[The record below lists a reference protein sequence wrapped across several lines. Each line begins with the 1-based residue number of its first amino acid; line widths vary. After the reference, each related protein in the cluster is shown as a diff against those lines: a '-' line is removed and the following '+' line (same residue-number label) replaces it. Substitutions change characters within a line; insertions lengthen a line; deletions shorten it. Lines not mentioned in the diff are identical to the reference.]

1 MTVAIQAPHIAG
13 TAFDRLAF
21 QYDSLFTFSRIGRA
35 QRNVVWQRA
44 AAAFLPGSRVLEL
57 NCGTGE
63 DALFLASRGV
73 VVTACDAS
81 SQMIRRAKIRKSQE
95 APNSSASFRVLPIE
109 DLHELGNRP
118 VFDGVF
124 SNFSGLNC
132 VEDLSAVFNRLA
144 VLLRPGAKLLLCL
157 STRFCV
163 WEILHYAVKG
173 DLQKAIRR
181 CHGRSVASFDELSF
195 RTYYPTIQSLRSL
208 LGSAFR
214 LRSITGVGVT
224 VPPSYLESWM
234 RKHPQMLHVLKRID
248 ATVCEWPIFRVLGDH
263 MLLQLERTER

>member
-13 TAFDRLAF
+13 TAFDRMAF

-35 QRNVVWQRA
+35 QRGVVWQRA
-44 AAAFLPGSRVLEL
+44 AGAFFPGSRVLEL

-63 DALFLASRGV
+63 DALFLARKGV

-95 APNSSASFRVLPIE
+95 APNSSVNFRVLPIE
-109 DLHELGNRP
+109 DLHELGNQP

-132 VEDLSAVFNRLA
+132 VEDLAPVFNRLA

-163 WEILHYAVKG
+163 WEILHYAMKREF
-173 DLQKAIRR
+173 QKAIRR
-181 CHGRSVASFDELSF
+181 CHGRSLANFDELSF
-195 RTYYPTIQSLRSL
+195 RTYYPTIRSLRGIF
-208 LGSAFR
+208 GSAFQ
-214 LRSITGVGVT
+214 LRSITGVGLT

-234 RKHPQMLHVLKRID
+234 RKHPQMLQMFKRID
-248 ATVCEWPIFRVLGDH
+248 ATVCEWPVFRVLGDH
-263 MLLQLERTER
+263 MLLQLERTEP